1 MKSRL
6 PQMIISLIIFIVIID
21 LYTFKGIYLLSK
33 GWFISIQTIVFAI
46 YWIFTLAF
54 VGVLIY
60 LRYTPEPDRVP
71 GAFNVYFTFFGLF
84 MMIYIPKMVFV
95 FFHLL
100 EDIAAVATWAFHSLK
115 PLFTGGEKPTGGITR
130 LQFLSRT
137 GLILSAI
144 PFFSVLY
151 GMVRGRFQFQVEKV
165 SLTFDDLPPSF
176 EGLRIVQISDIHLGS
191 LHGHKNEIEEAI
203 ELLNRQKPDIVLFT
217 GDMVNNYTEEMQGW
231 LPVFSKINARIGKFA
246 SLGNHDYGDYYEWET
261 KEAKENNLQN
271 LKKNISAMGFRL
283 LLNEAETISL
293 KGEFIDILGVE
304 NWGLPPFKQY
314 GDLKK
319 TLAQSKNHFRIL
331 LSHDPTHWDEQV
343 REMSDIQL
351 TLSGHT
357 HGMQFGINLGNIKW
371 SPVKYKYP
379 RWAGLYTEGK
389 QHLYVNRGFGY
400 IGYPGRVGMLPEI
413 TLFELHRS

>member
-1 MKSRL
+1 
-6 PQMIISLIIFIVIID
+6 MIISLIIFIIIID
-21 LYTFKGIYLLSK
+21 LYAFKGIFLLSRD
-33 GWFISIQTIVFAI
+33 WSVSARTI
-46 YWIFTLAF
+46 IFTLYWILTLAF
-54 VGVLIY
+54 LGVLIY
-60 LRYTPEPDRVP
+60 LRHSPEPDRVP

-84 MMIYIPKMVFV
+84 MMIYIPKIVFV

-100 EDIAAVATWAFHSLK
+100 EDITALVIWAFQSLK
-115 PLFTGGEKPTGGITR
+115 PVFTGGEKSAGGITR

-137 GLILSAI
+137 GLILSVI
-144 PFFSVLY
+144 PFISVLY
-151 GMVRGRFQFQVEKV
+151 GMVKGRFQFQVEKV
-165 SLTFDDLPPSF
+165 PLSFDDLPSAF
-176 EGLRIVQISDIHLGS
+176 EGLRIVQISDVHTGS
-191 LHGHKNEIEEAI
+191 LHGHKEEIEKAI
-203 ELLNRQKPDIVLFT
+203 ALLNAQKPDIVLFT

-261 KEAKENNLQN
+261 KEAKEKNLED
-271 LKKNISAMGFRL
+271 LKENIRAMGFRL
-283 LLNEAETISL
+283 LLNEAEPVTINGDS
-293 KGEFIDILGVE
+293 IDILGVE

-314 GDLKK
+314 GDLKA
-319 TLAQSKNHFRIL
+319 TLAQSKNNFRIL
-331 LSHDPTHWDEQV
+331 LSHDPTHWDAQV